1 MAKSLFHRGQR
12 VYVRP
17 VGTYALIEKIIP
29 HWANGVEE
37 PLRITYDVGFG
48 REFTGGELLS
58 EEVMR
63 GCPNNE
69 VEDDML
75 LEQWRIQR
83 HPNRNLDD
91 ATTSHHPHPGTYP
104 VVLTDE
110 YDWGGWRVPSAE
122 YNREPARIEH
132 QARMIVNA
140 PDLVALCKTMLRLAE
155 TNPRA
160 FPPEVVPAFR
170 RARKIMRHIYNV
182 ADSTAIAAE

>member
-1 MAKSLFHRGQR
+1 
-12 VYVRP
+12 
-17 VGTYALIEKIIP
+17 
-29 HWANGVEE
+29 
-37 PLRITYDVGFG
+37 
-48 REFTGGELLS
+48 
-58 EEVMR
+58 MR

-182 ADSTAIAAE
+182 AESTAIAAE